1 MTIGDVIAKYRK
13 DHDMSMDKFATI
25 SGLSKAYISVLE
37 RNKTQRGSEPT
48 PSIDTFRSV
57 ASAIG
62 MDTDELIRMVD
73 GKIKLST
80 QKSIPD
86 GFDPLPPMKKVPLIG
101 QIACG
106 EPITAEE
113 NIADFVD
120 VPAQYHCDFCLKCVG
135 DSMIEANI
143 NDGDIVYIR
152 KQPTVENGDI
162 AAVRI
167 GEEATLKRV
176 YLDGECVVLAPA
188 NSKYPPRSYRGQE
201 LENIH
206 IEGKAVGFTHW
217 F

>member
-1 MTIGDVIAKYRK
+1 MGNYLADRRK
-13 DHDMSMDKFATI
+13 AL
-25 SGLSKAYISVLE
+25 GL
-37 RNKTQRGSEPT
+37 
-48 PSIDTFRSV
+48 
-57 ASAIG
+57 
-62 MDTDELIRMVD
+62 
-73 GKIKLST
+73 T
-80 QKSIPD
+80 QKDVADAVGVSEATVSRWESGEIANMRRDRISALAKVLHCSTDFVMTGEEQDDVAIPP
-86 GFDPLPPMKKVPLIG
+86 GFDPLPLMRKVPLIG

-113 NIADFVD
+113 NIADYVD

-167 GEEATLKRV
+167 GDEATLKRV
-176 YLDGECVVLAPA
+176 YLDGESVVLAPA
-188 NSKYPPRSYRGQE
+188 NSKYPPRSFRGQE

>member
-1 MTIGDVIAKYRK
+1 MVITVKLYADRLRSLRLQK
-13 DHDMSMDKFATI
+13 
-25 SGLSKAYISVLE
+25 GLSQDQLASLLKISRSAVGMYE
-37 RNKTQRGSEPT
+37 TGQREPDFET
-48 PSIDTFRSV
+48 GEAIADIFNVDMDYLIGRS
-57 ASAIG
+57 
-62 MDTDELIRMVD
+62 D
-73 GKIKLST
+73 
-80 QKSIPD
+80 IPRKGD
-86 GFDPLPPMKKVPLIG
+86 IIPPGFDPLPLMRKVPLIG

-113 NIADFVD
+113 NIADYVD
-120 VPAQYHCDFCLKCVG
+120 VPAQYHCDFCLKCIG

-167 GEEATLKRV
+167 GDEATLKRV
-176 YLDGECVVLAPA
+176 YLDGDCVVLAPA

-201 LENIH
+201 LEDIH

>member
-1 MTIGDVIAKYRK
+1 MGNYLADRRK
-13 DHDMSMDKFATI
+13 AL
-25 SGLSKAYISVLE
+25 GL
-37 RNKTQRGSEPT
+37 
-48 PSIDTFRSV
+48 
-57 ASAIG
+57 
-62 MDTDELIRMVD
+62 
-73 GKIKLST
+73 T
-80 QKSIPD
+80 QKDVADAVGVSEATVSRWESGEIANMRRDRISALAKVLHCSTDFVMTGEEQEDISIPP
-86 GFDPLPPMKKVPLIG
+86 GFDPLPLMRKVPLIG

-106 EPITAEE
+106 EPITADE
-113 NIADFVD
+113 NIEEYVE
-120 VPAQYHCDFCLKCVG
+120 VPVQYHCDFCLKCVG

-167 GEEATLKRV
+167 GDEATLKRV

>member
-1 MTIGDVIAKYRK
+1 MGNYLADRRK
-13 DHDMSMDKFATI
+13 AL
-25 SGLSKAYISVLE
+25 GL
-37 RNKTQRGSEPT
+37 
-48 PSIDTFRSV
+48 
-57 ASAIG
+57 
-62 MDTDELIRMVD
+62 
-73 GKIKLST
+73 T
-80 QKSIPD
+80 QKDVADAVGVSEATVSRWESGEIANMRRDRISALAKVLHCSTDFVMTGEEQEDISIPP
-86 GFDPLPPMKKVPLIG
+86 GFDPLPLMRKVPLIG

-106 EPITAEE
+106 EPITADE
-113 NIADFVD
+113 NIEEYVE
-120 VPAQYHCDFCLKCVG
+120 VPVQYHCDFCLKCVG

>member
-1 MTIGDVIAKYRK
+1 MTAK
-13 DHDMSMDKFATI
+13 
-25 SGLSKAYISVLE
+25 V
-37 RNKTQRGSEPT
+37 
-48 PSIDTFRSV
+48 DTFANRLKTALEAKQMTQTDLAN
-57 ASAIG
+57 ASGVSKSSISHYVKGSWEGKQDAVYALARALNVSESWLMG
-62 MDTDELIRMVD
+62 YDTSSDRTETV
-73 GKIKLST
+73 
-80 QKSIPD
+80 IPP

-113 NIADFVD
+113 NIADYVD

-143 NDGDIVYIR
+143 SDGDIVYIR

-176 YLDGECVVLAPA
+176 YLDRECVVLAPA

>member
-1 MTIGDVIAKYRK
+1 MLTDCEASDYKKAFHRISSLHYLKFQEAQLVCTKPASENQTLKPVKLLQIFFNVDMDYLIGRSDIPRK
-13 DHDMSMDKFATI
+13 GDI
-25 SGLSKAYISVLE
+25 
-37 RNKTQRGSEPT
+37 
-48 PSIDTFRSV
+48 
-57 ASAIG
+57 
-62 MDTDELIRMVD
+62 
-73 GKIKLST
+73 
-80 QKSIPD
+80 IPP
-86 GFDPLPPMKKVPLIG
+86 GFDPLPLMRKVPLIG

-113 NIADFVD
+113 NIADYVD

>member
-1 MTIGDVIAKYRK
+1 MGNYLADRRK
-13 DHDMSMDKFATI
+13 AL
-25 SGLSKAYISVLE
+25 GL
-37 RNKTQRGSEPT
+37 
-48 PSIDTFRSV
+48 
-57 ASAIG
+57 
-62 MDTDELIRMVD
+62 
-73 GKIKLST
+73 T
-80 QKSIPD
+80 QKDVADAVGVSEATVSRCESGEIANMRRDRISALAKVLHCSTDFVMTGEEQEDISIPP
-86 GFDPLPPMKKVPLIG
+86 GFDPLPLMRKVPLIG

-106 EPITAEE
+106 EPITADE
-113 NIADFVD
+113 NIEEYVE
-120 VPAQYHCDFCLKCVG
+120 VPVQYHCDFCLKCVG

>member
-1 MTIGDVIAKYRK
+1 MTAK
-13 DHDMSMDKFATI
+13 
-25 SGLSKAYISVLE
+25 V
-37 RNKTQRGSEPT
+37 
-48 PSIDTFRSV
+48 DTFANRLKTALEAKQMTQTDLAN
-57 ASAIG
+57 ASGVSKSSISHYVKGSWEGKQDAVYALARALNVSESWLMG
-62 MDTDELIRMVD
+62 YDTSPDRTETV
-73 GKIKLST
+73 
-80 QKSIPD
+80 IPP

-113 NIADFVD
+113 NIQDYVD

>member
-1 MTIGDVIAKYRK
+1 MGNYLADRRK
-13 DHDMSMDKFATI
+13 A
-25 SGLSKAYISVLE
+25 LSL
-37 RNKTQRGSEPT
+37 
-48 PSIDTFRSV
+48 
-57 ASAIG
+57 
-62 MDTDELIRMVD
+62 
-73 GKIKLST
+73 T
-80 QKSIPD
+80 QKDVADAVGVSEATVSRWESGEIANMRRDRISALAKVLHCSTDFVMTGEEQNDIAIPP

-113 NIADFVD
+113 NIEDYVD

-167 GEEATLKRV
+167 GDEATLKRV
-176 YLDGECVVLAPA
+176 YLDGESVVLAPA
-188 NSKYPPRSYRGQE
+188 NSKYPPRSFRGQE